1 MNSRSLFSRHFTT
14 IQIVSF
20 LISSRLSDSDSG
32 GQTDGAPCFSS
43 KSVKLSASAEEG
55 EEGEEGLS
63 RDSREQIVSR
73 PRPQIKEA
81 KAHLH
86 FLPLDEQLVPF
97 SEGWK

>member
-43 KSVKLSASAEEG
+43 KSVKLSASAEE
-55 EEGEEGLS
+55 EEEEEGLS

-86 FLPLDEQLVPF
+86 FLPLDEQLGLD

>member
-20 LISSRLSDSDSG
+20 LISSRLSDSDS
-32 GQTDGAPCFSS
+32 CFSS
-43 KSVKLSASAEEG
+43 KSVKLSASAEE
-55 EEGEEGLS
+55 EEEEEEGLS

-86 FLPLDEQLVPF
+86 FLPLDEQLVPD